1 MHPGPISGR
10 GFVASMGGA
19 FASFYLSLA
28 HLILISRMPN
38 PSIIEE
44 RNRLLAV
51 YRLSKV
57 CIKRKSDH
65 RDCGIEF
72 WKLQQDLGVAA
83 PQIHRWVVAKVGFCN
98 RSGVRLSLAATGCAE
113 DSKCHRDI
121 VRNHRFFGKSYAQC
135 CIVHCIQT
143 VSSHPSVIMTDSD
156 VFRRLQLLRDRLAT
170 SD

>member
-38 PSIIEE
+38 PSTIEE
-44 RNRLLAV
+44 RTRLLAV

-72 WKLQQDLGVAA
+72 WKLQQDRGVAA
-83 PQIHRWVVAKVGFCN
+83 PRIHRWLVAKVGFCN
-98 RSGVRLSLAATGCAE
+98 RSGVRLSLGATGCAE
-113 DSKCHRDI
+113 ESKCHRDI
-121 VRNHRFFGKSYAQC
+121 VGNHRFFRMIGLARSTRLWTSWYSNRQ
-135 CIVHCIQT
+135 
-143 VSSHPSVIMTDSD
+143 SFIMSERTAA
-156 VFRRLQLLRDRLAT
+156 FA
-170 SD
+170 